1 MIESEDNSTNDR
13 ESAEGNF
20 PQYTLFDIT
29 IDPGLKDNE
38 GNEFPRPY
46 TKNQMRKW
54 LKKVKW
60 ANRKAEK
67 RAHEKARAKERRREA
82 REANIDLGPNRKA
95 LKKMKLEK
103 PKSTTGIIIDLSFD
117 NLMIEKDRF
126 KVIKQ
131 ILRCYSINRRSD
143 KPLKFHITSFGEK
156 SKTDIS
162 RHNGYE
168 HWDIEYHDA
177 GYLDIFPKE
186 KIVYLSSESEN
197 IIENFDED
205 TYYVIGGLVDH
216 NKHKGLCHKIAV
228 EQGIRHA
235 QLPLQKY
242 VNMKTRKVLTIDHV
256 FEIVLRVCEGLSWQ
270 ETLMKVLPT
279 RKGAHVCDTVSTT
292 SLDVSCNS
300 DDNSM

>member
-1 MIESEDNSTNDR
+1 MIENEDNSTNDKE
-13 ESAEGNF
+13 ESTEGNF

-29 IDPGLKDNE
+29 IDPGLKDDE
-38 GNEFPRPY
+38 GNDVPRPY

-67 RAHEKARAKERRREA
+67 RAYEKAKAKARRREA
-82 REANIDLGPNRKA
+82 REANIDLGPNRKT

-103 PKSTTGIIIDLSFD
+103 PKSNTGIIIDLSFD
-117 NLMIEKDRF
+117 NLMIEKDRY

-168 HWDIEYHDA
+168 HWDVSI
-177 GYLDIFPKE
+177 LS
-186 KIVYLSSESEN
+186 VYRQ
-197 IIENFDED
+197 
-205 TYYVIGGLVDH
+205 
-216 NKHKGLCHKIAV
+216 C
-228 EQGIRHA
+228 
-235 QLPLQKY
+235 
-242 VNMKTRKVLTIDHV
+242 
-256 FEIVLRVCEGLSWQ
+256 
-270 ETLMKVLPT
+270 
-279 RKGAHVCDTVSTT
+279 
-292 SLDVSCNS
+292 
-300 DDNSM
+300 

>member
-1 MIESEDNSTNDR
+1 MIKSEDNLTNDK
-13 ESAEGNF
+13 EEPAEGNF
-20 PQYTLFDIT
+20 PRYTLFDIT
-29 IDPGLKDNE
+29 IDPGLKDDE
-38 GNEFPRPY
+38 GYEVPRPY

-67 RAHEKARAKERRREA
+67 RAYEKAKAKARRKEA

-103 PKSTTGIIIDLSFD
+103 SKSTTGIIIDLSFD

-168 HWDIEYHDA
+168 HWDVSILIT
-177 GYLDIFPKE
+177 YLISTKLE
-186 KIVYLSSESEN
+186 TIISMES
-197 IIENFDED
+197 
-205 TYYVIGGLVDH
+205 YVH
-216 NKHKGLCHKIAV
+216 YT
-228 EQGIRHA
+228 RH
-235 QLPLQKY
+235 LIL
-242 VNMKTRKVLTIDHV
+242 
-256 FEIVLRVCEGLSWQ
+256 
-270 ETLMKVLPT
+270 
-279 RKGAHVCDTVSTT
+279 
-292 SLDVSCNS
+292 
-300 DDNSM
+300 